1 MDSSFRNEDIAH
13 PELLEMLKEWRYN
26 KAKEL
31 KRPAYT
37 VLQQKAMLGIAN
49 MLPVTSEDLLKVPS
63 LGQKTFDNY
72 AIEIMSVIRAY
83 RGKKE

>member
-1 MDSSFRNEDIAH
+1 M
-13 PELLEMLKEWRYN
+13 
-26 KAKEL
+26 
-31 KRPAYT
+31 
-37 VLQQKAMLGIAN
+37 LQQKAMLGIAN